1 MRKSPKISSLIDKA
15 IFDYNLVEKND
26 RILIGASG
34 GKDSTVLIEYFA
46 NRKKRPDSDFEYKAL
61 HIQTDFASPFPEKIK
76 DFFAELSV
84 PFETLNV
91 NVLERIKPNQKM
103 SCYWCSTQRR
113 TELINYAIK
122 NGYNKIA
129 LGHHLDD
136 VLETFLMNM
145 LNKSEIST
153 MIPKLKYQ
161 KYPIEIIR
169 PLYYVEEKN
178 IIEYAKQK
186 EFFGYTC
193 TCSYQENSTR
203 KSARKLLEEITNS
216 QSLKKQ
222 NMLSALKNVRLE
234 YLP

>member
-1 MRKSPKISSLIDKA
+1 MKKSPKMSSLIDKS
-15 IFDYNLVEKND
+15 IFDYKMIENGD

-34 GKDSTVLIEYFA
+34 GKDSTILIEYFA
-46 NRKKRPDSDFEYKAL
+46 NRKKRPESNFEYKAL
-61 HIQTDFASPFPEKIK
+61 HIQTDFAPLFPEKIK
-76 DFFAELSV
+76 FFFEELSV

-91 NVLERIKPNQKM
+91 NVLERLKSNKKM

-178 IIEYAKQK
+178 IIEYSKQK
-186 EFFGYTC
+186 DFFGYTC

-203 KSARKLLEEITNS
+203 KSARKLLEKLTNS
-216 QSLKKQ
+216 ESLKKQ
-222 NMLSALKNVRLE
+222 NMLSALKNVCLE

>member
-1 MRKSPKISSLIDKA
+1 MKKSPKMSSLIDKA
-15 IFDYNLVEKND
+15 IFDYKMIENGD

-34 GKDSTVLIEYFA
+34 GKDSTILIEYFA
-46 NRKKRPDSDFEYKAL
+46 NRKKRPESNFEYKAL
-61 HIQTDFASPFPEKIK
+61 HIQTDFAPLFPEKIK
-76 DFFAELSV
+76 IFFEELSV

-91 NVLERIKPNQKM
+91 NVLERLKSNKKM

-178 IIEYAKQK
+178 IIEYSKQK
-186 EFFGYTC
+186 DFFGYTC

-203 KSARKLLEEITNS
+203 KSARKLLEKLTNS
-216 QSLKKQ
+216 ESLKKQ
-222 NMLSALKNVRLE
+222 NMLSALKNVCLE